1 MGSRSIRW
9 VLMAAAVR
17 HCPSRSHNC
26 INKGEGGPGVSSRKQ
41 LKQVDSLQDISAKIV
56 AENIPFQRIEQQY
69 DRIPE
74 PVQSKIVFWSFP
86 RNERDI
92 YMYSSYAN
100 CSREHS
106 ENHKLPFHQGVRLLD
121 NNAVGNVLQIGELS
135 MFLYSSI
142 SLDCSRLV
150 QASVVNV

>member
-1 MGSRSIRW
+1 
-9 VLMAAAVR
+9 MAAAKR
-17 HCPSRSHNC
+17 HCPSRSHSYRGDGTSGASN
-26 INKGEGGPGVSSRKQ
+26 RKQ
-41 LKQVDSLQDISAKIV
+41 LKQSETLLDIAAKVV

-100 CSREHS
+100 SANQ
-106 ENHKLPFHQGVRLLD
+106 ENQKLPFHQGVRLLD
-121 NNAVGNVLQIGELS
+121 NGAVANVLQIGK
-135 MFLYSSI
+135 
-142 SLDCSRLV
+142 SLLQLRLFKRKKQSRK
-150 QASVVNV
+150 S